1 MARRGGI
8 VCLAIPGRI
17 VSIGSEPLLF
27 RRARVA
33 FGTLVKE
40 VSLAC
45 VPEARE
51 GQFVLVHAGL
61 AIAIVHEGRAR
72 ATLAELGI
80 EQAPVDDEDRPPTP
94 PAGGPPV

>member
-33 FGTLVKE
+33 FGTLVGYMFR
-40 VSLAC
+40 
-45 VPEARE
+45 P
-51 GQFVLVHAGL
+51 
-61 AIAIVHEGRAR
+61 IAIPIGMV
-72 ATLAELGI
+72 LAAVVFFAWFWSNSI
-80 EQAPVDDEDRPPTP
+80 THRPPYSPRKDNPTYGDDGEEISLQE
-94 PAGGPPV
+94 AQSEI